1 MTADR
6 RGSESFGPYA
16 FTLAPA
22 EAEAAAAR
30 AGLRLALRGGLL
42 ARHLAPLTAF
52 ALIIAF
58 ASTLALTGLMNH
70 RAGEA
75 TLILAAAAFMLQ
87 RLANHWRIRR
97 ARREGRAAIARLQS
111 AGALTA
117 TFEDESL
124 SLDIGGRTQ
133 RLCYA
138 DCEDAEDAGGLIY
151 VWLRVGAPIVVP
163 TRVIADPEEAERLI
177 AGLSGRIRT
186 IRDAG
191 RGQ

>member
-1 MTADR
+1 MTADS
-6 RGSESFGPYA
+6 GLESFGPYA
-16 FTLAPA
+16 FALAPA

-52 ALIIAF
+52 TLVIVF
-58 ASTLALTGLMNH
+58 ASVLPLTGLISR

-75 TLILAAAAFMLQ
+75 TLILAAAAFIIQ

-97 ARREGRAAIARLQS
+97 ARREGRSAIARLQS

-117 TFEDESL
+117 TFEDDAL
-124 SLDIGGRTQ
+124 SLDVDGRIE

-138 DCEDAEDAGGLIY
+138 DCEEAEDAGGLIY
-151 VWLRVGAPIVVP
+151 VWRREGAPIVVP
-163 TRVIADPEEAERLI
+163 TRALADAEEAARLVSR
-177 AGLSGRIRT
+177 LSGRIGT
-186 IRDAG
+186 G
-191 RGQ
+191 RGAPGGR